1 MPNLERT
8 QSAPAGSIEVERRR
22 KNSVDPT
29 ETEAELTVATA
40 KDVASEEVTKEAAKE
55 VTKEVI
61 DTNLSRPVDF
71 TQESFFLKHVLCT
84 WLLKDNA
91 IIHKTRIQNEN
102 I

>member
-22 KNSVDPT
+22 KNSLDPT

-40 KDVASEEVTKEAAKE
+40 KDVAAKEVTKEAA
-55 VTKEVI
+55 KEVI

-71 TQESFFLKHVLCT
+71 TQESFYFKHVLST

-91 IIHKTRIQNEN
+91 IIYKT
-102 I
+102 